1 MEIYWGPKSTSFWL
15 AFVIGLGL
23 IALGV
28 NGLLKPEAASR
39 AFGLAVVN
47 PLDAGF
53 VRVKADRDLVTGLAV
68 ILFALLRMRKALSV
82 FLCVGAAMPLID
94 GILVLTQHGGRLQ
107 DCWQH
112 FITMVFVLFVS
123 YVLYRN
129 SNTGIARK
137 EVKG

>member
-1 MEIYWGPKSTSFWL
+1 MVIYWGPKSISLWL
-15 AFVIGLGL
+15 AFLIGLGL

-28 NGLLKPEAASR
+28 NGLLQPVAASR

-82 FLCVGAAMPLID
+82 FLYVGPRCL
-94 GILVLTQHGGRLQ
+94 
-107 DCWQH
+107 
-112 FITMVFVLFVS
+112 
-123 YVLYRN
+123 
-129 SNTGIARK
+129 
-137 EVKG
+137 